1 MPTMMKLN
9 NIFNVNVITVYVVHH
24 IIVIV
29 DIKTAYDA
37 KRYRCL
43 CVGTTLTKNAE
54 ALIITQV
61 E

>member
-1 MPTMMKLN
+1 ML
-9 NIFNVNVITVYVVHH
+9 YAVHH
-24 IIVIV
+24 IIIIV
-29 DIKTAYDA
+29 DTKPAYDA